1 MAKYR
6 ISDIFTLSD
15 VSGDLNR
22 NFNGQVLAIETSY
35 LRLVQRRWSSMKW
48 KLFNVRLFNRG
59 ELRVLELLR
68 EVDKCQQVIVTKL
81 VDDNIVLRAWE
92 ETYRNI

>member
-1 MAKYR
+1 
-6 ISDIFTLSD
+6 
-15 VSGDLNR
+15 
-22 NFNGQVLAIETSY
+22 
-35 LRLVQRRWSSMKW
+35 MKW